1 MKRIVMMILLLCF
14 SLSFSVAFVQHGTRG
29 LDVSATNG
37 KYHRLIIREFSD
49 DEVMLA
55 SGIGMPF
62 NLAGQDVQYTAADKQ
77 YAGREIAEWSVH
89 SNYTPITIKIKAE
102 DLSLSKATGSNSGK
116 ETDGLGYILFF
127 PYVFEN
133 GGNLVSGFMKVE
145 SGKEYDSSKA
155 ENPISQNYDDN
166 GINTSFLPIRFML
179 KEDVDLTAFE
189 PGIYNATVTITM
201 EGTE

>member
-1 MKRIVMMILLLCF
+1 MMILLFCF

-62 NLAGQDVQYTAADKQ
+62 NLAGQDVQYTAMNDQ

-102 DLSLSKATGSNSGK
+102 DLSLSKATGINSGK
-116 ETDGLGYILFF
+116 EKEGLGYILFF
-127 PYVFEN
+127 PYAFEN
-133 GGNLVSGFMKVE
+133 GGKLVSWFMRVE
-145 SGKEYDSSKA
+145 SGTEEEYDSSKNK
-155 ENPISQNYDDN
+155 NPISDDYGDN

>member
-1 MKRIVMMILLLCF
+1 MILKRIVMMILLLCF

-62 NLAGQDVQYTAADKQ
+62 NLAGQDVQYTAADK

-89 SNYTPITIKIKAE
+89 SNYTPITIRIKAE
-102 DLSLSKATGSNSGK
+102 DLSLSKATGSNSEK
-116 ETDGLGYILFF
+116 RTKGLGYILFF
-127 PYVFEN
+127 PYAFEN
-133 GGNLVSGFMKVE
+133 GGKLVSGFMQVK
-145 SGKEYDSSKA
+145 SGKEYDSST
-155 ENPISQNYDDN
+155 NPISQNYGDN

>member
-1 MKRIVMMILLLCF
+1 VKKILFICIVLYF
-14 SLSFSVAFVQHGTRG
+14 SLSASMAYVDHGTRSI
-29 LDVSATNG
+29 DVAATNG

-62 NLAGQDVQYTAADKQ
+62 NLAGQDVQYTATDK

-89 SNYTPITIKIKAE
+89 SNYTPITIKIMAE
-102 DLSLSKATGSNSGK
+102 DLSLPKETGSNSGK
-116 ETDGLGYILFF
+116 KTEGLGYILFF
-127 PYVFEN
+127 PYAFEN
-133 GGNLVSGFMKVE
+133 GGKLVSGFMQVK
-145 SGKEYDSSKA
+145 SGKEYDSST
-155 ENPISQNYDDN
+155 NPISDDYGDN

-179 KEDVDLTAFE
+179 KNDVVLTDFE

>member
-62 NLAGQDVQYTAADKQ
+62 NLAGQDVQYTAADK

-102 DLSLSKATGSNSGK
+102 DLSKATGSNSGK
-116 ETDGLGYILFF
+116 RTEGLGYILFF
-127 PYVFEN
+127 PYAFEN
-133 GGNLVSGFMKVE
+133 GGKLVSGFMKVE
-145 SGKEYDSSKA
+145 SEKEYDSST
-155 ENPISQNYDDN
+155 NPISQNYGDN

>member
-1 MKRIVMMILLLCF
+1 MMILLLCF

-62 NLAGQDVQYTAADKQ
+62 NLAGKDVQYTAADEQ

-116 ETDGLGYILFF
+116 EDGLGYILFF
-127 PYVFEN
+127 PYAFEN
-133 GGNLVSGFMKVE
+133 GGNLESGFMKVE

-155 ENPISQNYDDN
+155 EISQNYGDN

-179 KEDVDLTAFE
+179 KKDVDLTAFK